1 MPELGHLIP
10 ARSTPAT
17 PTALRRGLFRR
28 GLRALGPGVV
38 ALAVVALAGLWAH
51 RRLRAE
57 VERQVSADL
66 QAVLATAVRGVTG
79 FLADAERLT
88 ALVADAPDVRAAA
101 TAGANGGDPQALVR
115 AIEPYLRAGRLAGY
129 VVSDGPSV
137 VVAASPE
144 LTPVGGKLSPDVYPA
159 DEARRRAAP
168 RAGLPFRGADGVVH
182 LLIATPI
189 RGSGLTLG
197 LAVDH
202 AELSAPL
209 LAARAGDT
217 GETYAFD
224 AEGVM
229 ISRSRFPQHLR
240 RAGLIGPDDDDSA
253 LRVAIRDPGGDLTQ
267 GFRSEVQRS
276 AQPLT
281 EGARQAI
288 AGRAGVAV
296 VPYRDYRGVPVVG
309 AWSWLPERGFG
320 VLCELDA
327 TEASGPL
334 AALQRIFAAL
344 LALLALM
351 GVGAVAATVH
361 ADKARGRA
369 RQAELQARR
378 LGEYVLERKLGGGSM
393 GEVYLA
399 RHALLRRPTALK
411 LLRQADE
418 TAIERFERE
427 VRVTASLTHPN
438 TIAIYDYGSS
448 DEGSFYYAM
457 EYLEG
462 IDLERFI
469 TRFGPSP
476 DARVVHILRQILGSL
491 AEAHARGLVHRD
503 IKPANVFLCRRGGV
517 PDLVKVLDFGLAKA
531 PDGGNVTHGSVMIGT
546 PSTMAPELFEG
557 ADRASALSDL
567 YAVGCVAYALVT
579 GRNAF
584 DGSSLVELCNAHLTK
599 TPVRPSELLGRSVDP
614 TLERVITACLAKDPT
629 RRPQSAREIVALF
642 ERSPLVNGWTVAEAN
657 AFWTTNAGKLAVGS
671 VAEAS

>member
-1 MPELGHLIP
+1 MSELSHLVP

-17 PTALRRGLFRR
+17 PTSVRRGSFPR
-28 GLRALGPGVV
+28 GVRTVGPG
-38 ALAVVALAGLWAH
+38 ALALTVVVLAGVWAH

-57 VERQVSADL
+57 VERQVGRDL

-79 FLADAERLT
+79 FLADAERLA

-101 TAGANGGDPQALVR
+101 TAGPNGGDPKALAA
-115 AIEPYLRAGRLAGY
+115 AIERYLRAGRLAGY
-129 VVSDGPSV
+129 VISDGPNV

-144 LTPVGGKLSPDVYPA
+144 LAPSGGKLPADVYPT
-159 DEARRRAAP
+159 DEARRRGAP
-168 RAGLPFRGADGVVH
+168 RAGLPFRGADGAVH

-189 RGSGLTLG
+189 RGSGLNLG

-209 LAARAGDT
+209 LAARAGET

-224 AEGVM
+224 AQGVM

-240 RAGLIGPDDDDSA
+240 RAGLLAPDDDDSA
-253 LRVAIRDPGGDLTQ
+253 LRVSIRDPGGDLTR
-267 GFRSEVQRS
+267 GFRSETQRR

-281 EGARQAI
+281 DGARQAI
-288 AGRAGVAV
+288 AGGAGVAV
-296 VPYRDYRGVPVVG
+296 VPYRDYRGVLVVG
-309 AWSWLPERGFG
+309 AWAWLPERGFG

-327 TEASGPL
+327 TEAFGPL
-334 AALQRIFAAL
+334 AALERIFAAL
-344 LALLALM
+344 LALLAVM
-351 GVGAVAATVH
+351 GAGAVVAMVL
-361 ADKARGRA
+361 ADRARRRA

-418 TAIERFERE
+418 VAIERFERE

-462 IDLERFI
+462 IDLERFVA
-469 TRFGPSP
+469 RFGPSP
-476 DARVVHILRQILGSL
+476 DARVVHILRQVLGSL

-503 IKPANVFLCRRGGV
+503 IKPANIFLCRRGGV
-517 PDLVKVLDFGLAKA
+517 PDLIKVLDFGLAKA
-531 PDGGNVTHGSVMIGT
+531 PDGGNVTQGSVVIGT
-546 PSTMAPELFEG
+546 PATMAPELFEG
-557 ADRASALSDL
+557 ADRASTVSDL
-567 YAVGCVAYALVT
+567 YAVGCVAYALLT
-579 GRNAF
+579 GRSAF

-599 TPVRPSELLGRSVDP
+599 TPTPPSEILGRAVDP
-614 TLERVITACLAKDPT
+614 TLERVITACLAKDPR
-629 RRPQSAREIVALF
+629 RRPQSAREILALF
-642 ERSPLVNGWTVAEAN
+642 ERSPLVNSWTVADAN
-657 AFWTTNAGKLAVGS
+657 AFWTTNAGKLAGVS
-671 VAEAS
+671 AAEAS